1 MLTDFKF
8 NAKHDHYQKNRNELF
23 FGHLLRERELEEPPI
38 YSFLRLVAGFCHA
51 KIDNSIPPTGI
62 VCVSAIVTHS
72 FIPPDIYLKG
82 DLILII
88 ILPFLPKC

>member
-1 MLTDFKF
+1 MAFVVIIIIIRCLLILSSM
-8 NAKHDHYQKNRNELF
+8 RNMTITKRIEMNFF

-72 FIPPDIYLKG
+72 FIPPDIYFKG
-82 DLILII
+82 V
-88 ILPFLPKC
+88 